1 MTDIFNGFDQKIDDA
16 LAKIIGRGEMDPS
29 DKIARGLPSRLGWP
43 GIYRHSGY
51 RGDIQSIQCDI
62 MTLKHIEK
70 YYPHLRS
77 YVDEGYASL
86 LQEELV
92 SENQMRHDNSE
103 HMESDADANS
113 QAPSYDFKPL
123 LDSIAHRDKAELV
136 NYRSSTNDYK
146 AMTWANSQHSQEC
159 GSWLKGRNHDFYPF
173 PTANPYFMGALNL
186 LMSAPKG
193 ENPFFCSCSA
203 KINVRSD
210 PWHCLDCPSTHA
222 VRTRCHTRILDAL
235 QLALQSVGKVTGS
248 PRLMKGNAY
257 IYSDLQFCRGTDS
270 KLFNIDGATVNP
282 TAPTYLIPGGPTP
295 TDHASTIIELQKR
308 TKYEGSDSHPD
319 NQNIAFVVECT
330 GRLGRSARDF
340 IKEAGLDDKKR
351 NALKNEIASILA
363 FANGE
368 CIATAFMKGSTRRTS
383 LMDHSNTIDTLNH
396 NHNRKRRFSI
406 NSTTNGGSKNG
417 QLISKNIVNAPS
429 SLTLRE
435 ITGGPDPVPSPT
447 KGDSEQF
454 DPLPPGDK
462 DDGIAGLPTTDNA
475 CGTPQSK
482 SNQPTGTLTGEIS
495 TPPQC
500 LTREAVNSTTLTD
513 KPDMTNNQVDA
524 SEGETKGI
532 I

>member
-1 MTDIFNGFDQKIDDA
+1 M
-16 LAKIIGRGEMDPS
+16 
-29 DKIARGLPSRLGWP
+29 
-43 GIYRHSGY
+43 
-51 RGDIQSIQCDI
+51 
-62 MTLKHIEK
+62 EK
-70 YYPHLRS
+70 YYPHLKR
-77 YVDEGYASL
+77 YVDEGYVSL

-92 SENQMRHDNSE
+92 SENQMRHENSE

-113 QAPSYDFKPL
+113 QAPSYDFKAL
-123 LDSIAHRDKAELV
+123 LDSIAHRDKANLV
-136 NYRSSTNDYK
+136 NHRSNTDDLK
-146 AMTWANSQHSQEC
+146 AMTWANSQHSPEC
-159 GSWLKGRNHDFYPF
+159 GSWLKGRSHDFYPF
-173 PTANPYFMGALNL
+173 PTSHSYFMSALNL

-203 KINVRSD
+203 KINIRSD

-222 VRTRCHTRILDAL
+222 VRSRCHTRILDAL
-235 QLALQSVGKVTGS
+235 QLALLSVGKVTGS

-295 TDHASTIIELQKR
+295 IDHASTIIELQKR

-340 IKEAGLDDKKR
+340 IKEAGLDEKKR

-368 CIATAFMKGSTRRTS
+368 CIATAFMKGSSRRTS
-383 LMDHSNTIDTLNH
+383 LMDHSNTIDTSNH

-406 NSTTNGGSKNG
+406 NSTTNDGSKNG
-417 QLISKNIVNAPS
+417 RLISKNIVNAPS
-429 SLTLRE
+429 SLKLHET
-435 ITGGPDPVPSPT
+435 TGGPDSVLSPT

-454 DPLPPGDK
+454 DPLPLVDM
-462 DDGIAGLPTTDNA
+462 DDGVAGLPTSETA
-475 CGTPQSK
+475 CENPQSK
-482 SNQPTGTLTGEIS
+482 SYQPTETLTGEIS
-495 TPPQC
+495 TSPKFF
-500 LTREAVNSTTLTD
+500 TREVVNSTTLTD
-513 KPDMTNNQVDA
+513 KPDMTNNEVDA
-524 SEGETKGI
+524 SEGGTKKRI
-532 I
+532 